1 MANSNIK
8 VSSNIMLKERY
19 LKDKGKKMYIPYVLL
34 PDGSRDVRQQH
45 LLTKQQEIQM
55 NRYLFRAKCFKDVY
69 PDE

>member
-1 MANSNIK
+1 MAYSNIK
-8 VSSNIMLKERY
+8 VSSNIMFKERY

-55 NRYLFRAKCFKDVY
+55 NRYLFRAKRFKDVY
-69 PDE
+69 LDE

>member
-1 MANSNIK
+1 
-8 VSSNIMLKERY
+8 
-19 LKDKGKKMYIPYVLL
+19 MYIPYVLL

-55 NRYLFRAKCFKDVY
+55 NRYLFRAKRFKDVY